1 MEDLD
6 AEIESLMAKIEAKEE
21 MKNRREQSLCNQF
34 EEEEDK
40 TEDNDL
46 EDGRQHYSQ
55 IPISERENDDE
66 TDNIDREDYEVE
78 DDKEENGDGIWS
90 QKVLIGGVDFSLGPG
105 ENVTAD

>member
-1 MEDLD
+1 MEEEFED
-6 AEIESLMAKIEAKEE
+6 AE
-21 MKNRREQSLCNQF
+21 EQS
-34 EEEEDK
+34 
-40 TEDNDL
+40 EDNEF
-46 EDGRQHYSQ
+46 EDGRQHYYSQ

-66 TDNIDREDYEVE
+66 TDNIYRENYEVE

>member
-1 MEDLD
+1 MEEEFED
-6 AEIESLMAKIEAKEE
+6 AE
-21 MKNRREQSLCNQF
+21 EQS
-34 EEEEDK
+34 
-40 TEDNDL
+40 EDNEF